1 VADVELPPGALVL
14 CGLAAAN
21 RDPAVFGEPDRF
33 DPERPETEVL
43 TFGFGSKYCPGS
55 HLARQQLV
63 AATEVL
69 LERFG
74 DVVPSDAPEPIGP
87 VLRRV
92 DRLVV
97 RGLPAS

>member
-1 VADVELPPGALVL
+1 LPPGALVL
-14 CGLAAAN
+14 CGIAAAD

-43 TFGFGSKYCPGS
+43 TFRFGSKYCPGS

-63 AATEVL
+63 AATDVL
-69 LERFG
+69 LERIG
-74 DVVPSDAPEPIGP
+74 DVEAIDAPEPTGP

-92 DRLVV
+92 ERLVV
-97 RGLPAS
+97 GGLAASRSD